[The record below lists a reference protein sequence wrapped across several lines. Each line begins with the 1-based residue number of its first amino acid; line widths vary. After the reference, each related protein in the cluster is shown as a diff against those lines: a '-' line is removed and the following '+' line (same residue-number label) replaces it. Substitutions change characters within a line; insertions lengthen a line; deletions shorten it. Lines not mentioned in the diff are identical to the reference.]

1 MGGCTTGT
9 GSCADAAEKALNDT
23 AAALTG
29 AAAHTRRS
37 CDTTKALG
45 SLAQADCAAAT
56 LTVGCTTGTGS
67 CADAAEKALNDT
79 AAALTGAAAHTRR
92 SRDTTKALG
101 SLAQGACAA
110 ATLTAGCTT
119 GTGPCAD
126 QAEKD
131 LNVTAAA
138 LTGTAAH
145 SRRSCDTAK
154 ALGSLAQGACAA
166 APLTV
171 GCTP

>member
-1 MGGCTTGT
+1 MGNLIFKIQTHNKMRQSVYLALIGASQAIRISQTTQGACAAATLTVGCTTGT

-45 SLAQADCAAAT
+45 SLAQDACAAAT
-56 LTVGCTTGTGS
+56 LTAGCTTGTGS

-92 SRDTTKALG
+92 SCDTTKALG
-101 SLAQGACAA
+101 SLAQDACAA
-110 ATLTAGCTT
+110 ATLTVGCTT
-119 GTGPCAD
+119 G
-126 QAEKD
+126 
-131 LNVTAAA
+131 
-138 LTGTAAH
+138 
-145 SRRSCDTAK
+145 
-154 ALGSLAQGACAA
+154 
-166 APLTV
+166 
-171 GCTP
+171 